1 MTMDRKQFFSR
12 LWSEYLAVTPQAEK
26 IMDLFLKHNQRVVND
41 HIALRTFDIAPIDI
55 AHLEPFILGIGY
67 RPLESYEFP
76 IKHLKARSYL
86 GPDSDD
92 PRIFISQLITE
103 TLSKPNQQI
112 VNGLCNQIKTEETDN
127 IEVFTKGRLWAMPD
141 WDQYN
146 QLLEESEYAAW
157 LSAMGLR
164 ANHFTISIN
173 HLDQTNTL
181 ESANRLLKQAG
192 FKLNTRGGE
201 IKGSSEALLE
211 QSSTMADKISL
222 PFGDGKVHEISS
234 CYYEFARRYKTTDDQ
249 LFQGFVASSADKI
262 FESTDR
268 T

>member
-1 MTMDRKQFFSR
+1 MNRKQFFSR
-12 LWSEYLAVTPQAEK
+12 LWREYLAVTPQAEK
-26 IMDLFLKHNQRVVND
+26 IMNLFLEHNQRVVND

-55 AHLEPFILGIGY
+55 THLEPFILGIGY

-76 IKHLKARSYL
+76 NKHLKARSYL
-86 GPDSDD
+86 GPDGDD
-92 PRIFISQLITE
+92 PRIFISQLMTE
-103 TLSKPNQQI
+103 TLSKSNQQI
-112 VNGLCNQIKTEETDN
+112 VKGLCNQIKIEDADN
-127 IEVFTKGRLWAMPD
+127 IDIFTKGRLWEIPR

-181 ESANRLLKQAG
+181 KSANRLLKEAG
-192 FKLNTRGGE
+192 FKLNTSGGE
-201 IKGSSEALLE
+201 IKGSAETLLE
-211 QSSTMADKISL
+211 QSSTMADKISI
-222 PFGDGKVHEISS
+222 PFGDGNIHEIST
-234 CYYEFARRYKTTDDQ
+234 CYYEFARRYKTTDGQ

-262 FESTDR
+262 FESTNR